1 MKTHFILY
9 VSDQAASTAFYT
21 SVLALEPQLNVP
33 GMTEFAI
40 GEDTVLGLMP
50 LTSASR
56 LLGQDLRST
65 NEPRAELYLMV
76 DAPRDYHARAL
87 AAGAKEI
94 SPFLARDWG
103 HSAAY
108 SIDNDGNV
116 IAFACPTPDGITD

>member
-9 VSDQAASTAFYT
+9 VADQTASTAFY
-21 SVLALEPQLNVP
+21 SVVLALEPQLNVP
-33 GMTEFAI
+33 GMTEF
-40 GEDTVLGLMP
+40 GLGKDTILGVMP

-56 LLGQDLRST
+56 LLGQELRST
-65 NEPRAELYLMV
+65 NEPRAEIYLMV
-76 DAPRDYHARAL
+76 DEPTDFHARAL

-116 IAFACPTPDGITD
+116 IAFACLTQDGITG